1 LTEIAY
7 RPRSAAEIV
16 DAAFQIFR
24 QHFKTFVLVTAIAY
38 LPLLLL
44 DTALS
49 HAFGFDDALAAGSVD
64 SSFLIVSAL
73 GMVWLGLVNA
83 VVCAAGSEAYLQRIP
98 DPAAAFRM
106 TLSRAGAVLAC
117 VVLVNI
123 AAAIGLVLLI
133 VPGLYLY
140 ARYGLAPVVAVLEGG
155 GVQASLA
162 RASVLS
168 NGRKRHILF
177 AMFIILLIFFAIS
190 LALGFAA
197 QTLLQHPVL
206 VAAAGF
212 VITIVSYP
220 VVALAQ
226 TILYYDLRIRAE
238 GYDVQLMSDRLASQA
253 VPASGIEV

>member
-7 RPRSAAEIV
+7 RPRSANEIV

-24 QHFKTFVLVTAIAY
+24 QHFKTLVLVTAIAY
-38 LPLLLL
+38 LPLLLIN
-44 DTALS
+44 TALS
-49 HAFGFDDALAAGSVD
+49 HVFGFDEALAAGSLD

-73 GMVWLGLVNA
+73 GMVWLGLVSA
-83 VVCAAGSEAYLQRIP
+83 VVTAAGSEAYLQRP
-98 DPAAAFRM
+98 LDPAAAFRI
-106 TLSRAGAVLAC
+106 TLARAGAVTAC
-117 VVLVNI
+117 VVLVTI
-123 AAAIGLVLLI
+123 ASAIGLVLLI

-140 ARYGLAPVVAVLEGG
+140 ARYGLAPVIAVLEGG

-177 AMFIILLIFFAIS
+177 TMFVILLIFFAIS

-197 QTLLQHPVL
+197 QTLLRQPVL
-206 VAAAGF
+206 LAAAEF
-212 VITIVSYP
+212 VIIILSYP

-238 GYDVQLMSDRLASQA
+238 GYDVQLMSDRLASQPA
-253 VPASGIEV
+253 PASGIVV